1 MLGTTRC
8 PVVAGWQDR
17 LRDKAVLAGISGL
30 SVGTVVAIAKGHPVL
45 RFAAQ
50 STLSFVLLGTLYG
63 GVQEACRLV
72 RCHDSPVNSAFAGAA
87 AGSLIHRA
95 NGRHPLHGA
104 LAYGAIAAAAHAAS
118 AAWRPD
124 ETLRD
129 VLVRIDLLDP
139 PPPEVLA
146 AQRAQ
151 RDSELAARAAREA
164 ETGPGWLRRL
174 GDAVG
179 MRRISEAEWAEYTA
193 AQDEKQRQRVQ
204 AALEGKTSQP
214 RRGGVFD

>member
-30 SVGTVVAIAKGHPVL
+30 SVGTVAAIAKGHPVV

-104 LAYGAIAAAAHAAS
+104 LAYGAIATAAHAAS

-129 VLVRIDLLDP
+129 VL
-139 PPPEVLA
+139 
-146 AQRAQ
+146 RAQ
-151 RDSELAARAAREA
+151 RDSELAAREAREA

-174 GDAVG
+174 GDAIG
-179 MRRISEAEWAEYTA
+179 MRRMSEAEWAEYTA